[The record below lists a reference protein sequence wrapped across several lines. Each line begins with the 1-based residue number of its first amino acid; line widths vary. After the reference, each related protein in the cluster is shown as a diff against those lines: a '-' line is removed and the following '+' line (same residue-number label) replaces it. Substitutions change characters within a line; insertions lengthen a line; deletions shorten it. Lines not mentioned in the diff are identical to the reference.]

1 MEEFSR
7 RTGLFSTFGGNPVAC
22 AAGIAVLDVIEREN
36 LVENGRTTGEYL
48 RAGLRKLMKKHS
60 LIGDVRGH
68 GMIDPVLL
76 RRVLQNY
83 VANAVRYTEKGRIL
97 IGVRRLGDGSRVEV
111 HDTGIGIAP
120 ERQGD
125 IFDEFYQIGN
135 PERDR
140 RRGLGLGL
148 SIVRRIA
155 DLLGTPTGMRSREGS
170 GSCFWIDR
178 VAYAFDAVA
187 ARGGRT
193 ALTLYANF
201 GCAEAGEEEPLA
213 WVEHHLAPRVR
224 DGVDYVLLSWWPDDC
239 DAPPPD
245 WPAVFEALGLLF
257 PHASLGIG
265 ETDVGDVAF
274 AAAQVAWC
282 YAPGI
287 EHPRFIGGCFWWDFR
302 GDMVPAGLPLW
313 QVLAAAMRAAP

>member
-1 MEEFSR
+1 MILRLVAS
-7 RTGLFSTFGGNPVAC
+7 LLALCALALPAVAADPLAFGVTTDDPWTDTQDQVAALEALPERPALRVVFDVPV
-22 AAGIAVLDVIEREN
+22 GP
-36 LVENGRTTGEYL
+36 GEYAAPL
-48 RAGLRKLMKKHS
+48 AALAAVATVVGEIVDS
-60 LIGDVRGH
+60 SDVAALSDEAFR
-68 GMIDPVLL
+68 
-76 RRVLQNY
+76 RRVDDYLATLWPL
-83 VANAVRYTEKGRIL
+83 VDVWE
-97 IGVRRLGDGSRVEV
+97 
-111 HDTGIGIAP
+111 
-120 ERQGD
+120 
-125 IFDEFYQIGN
+125 IGN
-135 PERDR
+135 EVN
-140 RRGLGLGL
+140 GGW
-148 SIVRRIA
+148 
-155 DLLGTPTGMRSREGS
+155 TGDPASQA
-170 GSCFWIDR
+170 DR

-257 PHASLGIG
+257 PHAAFGIG
-265 ETDVGDVAF
+265 ETGVADAAV
-274 AAAQVAWC
+274 AAAQAAWC

-313 QVLAAAMRAAP
+313 QVLAAAMRAAE